1 MLGRPV
7 VETMLEQLASKQM
20 HAGLAIVQVGD
31 VPEST
36 SYVKQVHTTAKRLSN
51 LHINH
56 HHLPV
61 TTTRR
66 ELEEMMRSLNE
77 DTSVSGYMLQLPLP
91 PPLQEGLDEIRTWI
105 AAEKDIDLLGHAQR
119 GVFLSGK
126 REGQL
131 LPPTPYAVM
140 KLLKHYK
147 QDVRGKIVVVVG
159 DGQVG
164 SLLKVMLGNDKATQI
179 VCNEHTPHLADFTKQ
194 GDIVVAATGIPDL
207 VTGDMIKQDAVVVNV
222 GMKFVEGTMR
232 GDVQIESVQERAAHI
247 TPITAGLGP
256 VTVMALI
263 NNAFRAASS
272 QLP

>member
-1 MLGRPV
+1 
-7 VETMLEQLASKQM
+7 MLERLSGEQIQ
-20 HAGLAIVQVGD
+20 AGLAIVQVGD
-31 VPEST
+31 VPESA
-36 SYVKQVHTTAKRLSN
+36 SYVKQVHATAKRLPN
-51 LHINH
+51 LHVDH
-56 HHLPV
+56 HRLHV
-61 TTTRR
+61 ATTRR
-66 ELEEMMRSLNE
+66 ELQEMMQSLNE

-91 PPLQEGLDEIRTWI
+91 PTLQEGLDEIRTWI

-140 KLLKHYK
+140 KLLKHYE
-147 QDVRGKIVVVVG
+147 QDVRGKVVVVVG

-179 VCNEHTPHLADFTKQ
+179 VCNEHTPHLANFTKQ

-207 VTGDMIKQDAVVVNV
+207 ITADMIQQDAVVVNV
-222 GMKFVEGTMR
+222 GMKFVEGAMR
-232 GDVQIESVQERAAHI
+232 GDVQIESVQERAAHV
-247 TPITAGLGP
+247 TPVTGGLGP

-263 NNAFRAASS
+263 NNAFRAAKKRMGS
-272 QLP
+272 QGM